1 MSIKIYK
8 DKIKCLNALKIVC
21 DKIINDY
28 ELFQII
34 NRQVKLDVILVD
46 TYPNKKW
53 NLNKVNIDENMTDIT
68 DIVNI
73 IEKYPDKKWNWK
85 SISRNERLFNS
96 LVEKYPDKDW
106 DWKYVSRYEDIK
118 IDIIEKYPDKDWNWR
133 VISRNE
139 RLVKR
144 LIGKYP
150 DKDWDIE
157 YILAKTTDY
166 GCMYEYELKYRRLE
180 GYEKNDLELIKG
192 EKKYKNDKNYMN
204 NLIKVCINKNIKLP
218 KLSSYE
224 DLDINLVY
232 DNLDKDWDFDE
243 VFINHD
249 INFSKIKPY
258 IAELNIDVEV
268 LSTNRG
274 LTMNDI
280 KENMDLGWDMWAV
293 SEYNPNI
300 TMDFIKSN
308 PGLIDMQAL
317 LRNYNAPDEFIEKN
331 LINNGEW
338 ISLLC
343 RYINIHSNFIMDFNK
358 ISINEITMDINK
370 KLSTDPRDIS
380 LLSILKC
387 IKHNQKII
395 DKRTNSQKILNSL
408 FPNEISDII
417 ILYI

>member
-21 DKIINDY
+21 DRIINDY
-28 ELFQII
+28 ELFRII
-34 NRQVKLDVILVD
+34 NRQVELDIILVD

-53 NLNKVNIDENMTDIT
+53 NLKKVKIDENMTDIT
-68 DIVNI
+68 DIINI
-73 IEKYPDKKWNWK
+73 IEKYPDKDWNWK
-85 SISRNERLFNS
+85 IISRNERLFNS
-96 LVEKYPDKDW
+96 LVEKYPGKDW
-106 DWKYVSRYEDIK
+106 DWKYVSRYENIK
-118 IDIIEKYPDKDWNWR
+118 IDIIEKYPDKDWNWK

-139 RLVKR
+139 RLIKR

-166 GCMYEYELKYRRLE
+166 VCEVEYELKYERLKR
-180 GYEKNDLELIKG
+180 YEENELKLIKRG
-192 EKKYKNDKNYMN
+192 KKYKHDKNYMN

-218 KLSSYE
+218 QLSSYE

-232 DNLDKDWDFDE
+232 DNLNKDWDFDE

-258 IAELNIDVEV
+258 IAKLNIDIEV
-268 LSTNRG
+268 LSSNMG

-280 KENMDLGWDMWAV
+280 KENMDLVWDIWAV

-308 PGLIDMQAL
+308 PELIDMQAL
-317 LRNYNAPDEFIEKN
+317 LCNDNAPIEFIEKN
-331 LINNGEW
+331 LNNNWNW
-338 ISLLC
+338 IHLLC
-343 RYINIHSNFIMDFNK
+343 KSINIHSNFIIDFDK
-358 ISINEITMDINK
+358 ISINEIINK
-370 KLSTDPRDIS
+370 KLSTNTKTSS
-380 LLSILKC
+380 LTTILKC

-395 DKRTNSQKILNSL
+395 DERTNFHKILNSL